1 MSPTLKNLLM
11 IVFCIGT
18 GSAGQLV
25 MKHGMNTVGKINAAQ
40 ILSKMSVAF
49 LNPYVI
55 GGLLLYGISAIVWMI
70 VLSRVDLS
78 FAYPMVS
85 LGYVF
90 VVVSSKYIFDERV
103 TALRLIGTLV
113 ICLGVF
119 LISRSAS

>member
-11 IVFCIGT
+11 IIFCIGT

-25 MKHGMNTVGKINAAQ
+25 MKHGMNTVGKINAAEL
-40 ILSKMSVAF
+40 LSKMSGAF

-55 GGLLLYGISAIVWMI
+55 GGLLLYGISAVVWMI

-90 VVVSSKYIFDERV
+90 VVISSKYIFDERV